1 MPFVLAGI
9 ASMLFGV
16 GDFVG
21 GYASRRAPVVS
32 IVLTSQFVGGSG
44 ILIAAWV
51 VFDGTLTATGLAWGA
66 AAGLAGGAGLVALY
80 HALATT
86 RMGVA
91 APVTAVFGTVSPVLF
106 GIAIGERPS
115 WIAWGGIVLGVC
127 AVVLIART
135 PDVVG
140 SQPSSSARAVA
151 LGAAAG
157 LGFGLFGIL
166 ISRTGAD
173 AGLWPLV
180 GARLSS
186 IVLLLGMARVLRHP
200 VVAPEGRSLAA
211 VAGVLDMAANAL
223 YLVAVRREL
232 LSLITVIMA
241 MYPVGT
247 VGLARVV
254 LRERL
259 HPLQVLGFL
268 LGAAAIVMIVV

>member
-1 MPFVLAGI
+1 
-9 ASMLFGV
+9 MLFGV

-106 GIAIGERPS
+106 GIAIGERPT

-140 SQPSSSARAVA
+140 SQPSSPARAVA

-186 IVLLLGMARVLRHP
+186 IVLLLGMARALRHP

-259 HPLQVLGFL
+259 HPIQVVGFL